1 MKFTQTI
8 SETEKFQ
15 NRIEEL
21 VGTANASKGLIE
33 MTIGDLQ
40 ANVAAMTK
48 EKEGIE
54 QLISTL
60 TTKKNIL
67 ADTITQNMTLIDNLH
82 TAIKA

>member
-1 MKFTQTI
+1 MKFTQTV

-40 ANVAAMTK
+40 ANVAAMT
-48 EKEGIE
+48 
-54 QLISTL
+54 
-60 TTKKNIL
+60 
-67 ADTITQNMTLIDNLH
+67 
-82 TAIKA
+82 